1 MAQVALQAPR
11 KAFQANP
18 LPVAGRST
26 AVARIPATQP
36 LLKQSTAVHP
46 AAIWISIGAFAW
58 FVIAAWIGFAGDREA
73 AVSIFMVGF
82 INVMLIGL
90 LAGGGWYSRNDS
102 GAIHDAVVP
111 RLRQRSRRY
120 GDRQDNR
127 PRSIVANHCTARD
140 SRDRRHDH
148 HRSRRVEWRWWMR
161 KSKANGAPSDTVYP
175 KGFDVSQA

>member
-18 LPVAGRST
+18 LPVAGQST

-58 FVIAAWIGFAGDREA
+58 FMLAAWIGFAGDREA
-73 AVSIFMVGF
+73 AVSIFMVVF

-90 LAGGGWYSRNDS
+90 LAGGGWYSRNMTPERSTTRSFRAFVRGPVDTATGRITGREALLQIAALPMILS
-102 GAIHDAVVP
+102 IGGTIIIALAVWCGV
-111 RLRQRSRRY
+111 
-120 GDRQDNR
+120 G
-127 PRSIVANHCTARD
+127 
-140 SRDRRHDH
+140 
-148 HRSRRVEWRWWMR
+148 
-161 KSKANGAPSDTVYP
+161 G
-175 KGFDVSQA
+175 